1 MKKFASIKS
10 IPWILISLASFRLLP
25 TLVIY
30 DGQGIFGQAPVF
42 MSDQLALLVFFIA
55 QFIGIVILL
64 FVSKKPTLKEPLLY
78 FLIGSNALV
87 LMGSFAYEYGNPI
100 ANMFYNIAFL
110 SIGFIFVI
118 WVSHGYDLVYLITS
132 SVINILL
139 ILYFISL
146 KQNAKEELLDS
157 DERLLSI
164 KNPEYKG
171 GSSVETDSMGEAW
184 VLAVPGNPDL
194 KLATAELHIW
204 AKKGYIKT
212 DTLLTEI
219 STKRVYPATQ
229 IPGVFSTRTYLLA
242 SLLSFF
248 LGVLGIDRLY
258 MGYIGTG
265 LIKMFTFGGLGIW
278 ALIDFIRILTR
289 NLPDKNGLPLS

>member
-1 MKKFASIKS
+1 M
-10 IPWILISLASFRLLP
+10 ISLASFRLLP

-30 DGQGIFGQAPVF
+30 DGQGIFHQAPVF
-42 MSDQLALLVFFIA
+42 MSDPLALLVFFIA
-55 QFIGIVILL
+55 QFIGISILL
-64 FVSKKPTLKEPLLY
+64 FVSKKQTLKEPLLY

-100 ANMFYNIAFL
+100 ASMFFNIAFL
-110 SIGFIFVI
+110 TIGFIFVI

-132 SVINILL
+132 SIINILL
-139 ILYFISL
+139 ILYFVSL
-146 KQNAKEELLDS
+146 KLNAKQELLES
-157 DERLLSI
+157 DDRFLSI
-164 KNPEYKG
+164 KNPKYKG
-171 GSSVETDSMGEAW
+171 ETSFETDSVGEAW
-184 VLAVPGNPDL
+184 VLSIPGNPDL

-212 DTLLTEI
+212 ETLLTEI
-219 STKRVYPATQ
+219 STNRVYPATQ
-229 IPGVFSTRTYLLA
+229 IPGVFSSRTYLLA

-289 NLPDKNGLPLS
+289 NLPDKDGLPLS